1 MNFFTLNKYKISLLL
16 LETVDAVGC
25 CLSKYPKLHFSGNF
39 WWSKKSHLDSLPY
52 EIGNHYLEPEMYIGQ
67 NNNAKMVSLN
77 NRTNILSSEEI
88 DNLFLEGKD
97 VVEMINTF
105 PIENFTNLNEQN
117 ILDNLITVPIDN
129 KRDEIYNY

>member
-1 MNFFTLNKYKISLLL
+1 
-16 LETVDAVGC
+16 
-25 CLSKYPKLHFSGNF
+25 
-39 WWSKKSHLDSLPY
+39 
-52 EIGNHYLEPEMYIGQ
+52 MYIGQ

>member
-1 MNFFTLNKYKISLLL
+1 
-16 LETVDAVGC
+16 
-25 CLSKYPKLHFSGNF
+25 
-39 WWSKKSHLDSLPY
+39 
-52 EIGNHYLEPEMYIGQ
+52 
-67 NNNAKMVSLN
+67 MVSLN